1 MLYYLLFPL
10 KDTFF
15 GFNVFSYISFRG
27 AGAAITALL
36 ISFLIGPKIIRTLSF
51 YQIGETIRK
60 TGPESHLKKEGTPT
74 MGGII
79 VLLAIILPTILWSKI
94 DNLYVIMILISTI
107 WMGIIG
113 FIDDYRKVILRDAKG
128 LRARYK
134 FPLQLAVATFTAF
147 LVFDWVGL
155 SHELT
160 VPFFKLAQFELGW
173 WYLPFAVCVIV
184 GSSNAVNLTDGL
196 DGLVSMPSIVA
207 FGAYCFLAYVADFYW
222 VPLLEAQKP

>member
-1 MLYYLLFPL
+1 MLYYLLYPL
-10 KDTFF
+10 KDIFF

-79 VLLAIILPTILWSKI
+79 LLLAIILPTILWSKL
-94 DNLYVIMILISTI
+94 DNEYIILILISTT

-113 FIDDYRKVILRDAKG
+113 FLDDYLKIIKKYSTG
-128 LRARYK
+128 LIQDIK
-134 FPLQLAVATFTAF
+134 C
-147 LVFDWVGL
+147 LV
-155 SHELT
+155 
-160 VPFFKLAQFELGW
+160 K
-173 WYLPFAVCVIV
+173 
-184 GSSNAVNLTDGL
+184 
-196 DGLVSMPSIVA
+196 
-207 FGAYCFLAYVADFYW
+207 
-222 VPLLEAQKP
+222 

>member
-60 TGPESHLKKEGTPT
+60 TGPKSHLNKEGTPT

-79 VLLAIILPTILWSKI
+79 VLLAIILPTILWAKM
-94 DNLYVIMILISTI
+94 DNKYIL
-107 WMGIIG
+107 
-113 FIDDYRKVILRDAKG
+113 
-128 LRARYK
+128 
-134 FPLQLAVATFTAF
+134 
-147 LVFDWVGL
+147 
-155 SHELT
+155 
-160 VPFFKLAQFELGW
+160 
-173 WYLPFAVCVIV
+173 
-184 GSSNAVNLTDGL
+184 
-196 DGLVSMPSIVA
+196 
-207 FGAYCFLAYVADFYW
+207 
-222 VPLLEAQKP
+222 